1 MGVAAVVDE
10 VGGVMGEGEG
20 EAATA
25 EDVVRAVAK
34 VGHRQHTFD
43 RHIQSS
49 VACRP
54 FGIE

>member
-1 MGVAAVVDE
+1 MEAEAVVDE
-10 VGGVMGEGEG
+10 VEGVVGEGEG
-20 EAATA
+20 EAAMA

-49 VACRP
+49 SRM
-54 FGIE
+54 